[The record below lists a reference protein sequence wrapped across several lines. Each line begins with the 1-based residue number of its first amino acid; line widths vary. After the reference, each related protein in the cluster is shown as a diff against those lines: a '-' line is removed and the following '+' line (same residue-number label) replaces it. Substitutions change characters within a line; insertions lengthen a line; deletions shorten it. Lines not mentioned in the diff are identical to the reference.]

1 MAIIK
6 SITRALYYKV
16 FKISEENY
24 DFNGEPT
31 KRFLTERFPN
41 ERFLTKRFFTERFF
55 TECFLTERFLHKMFP
70 ATKRFLLQN
79 VSCHKTCSATK
90 RFRTKCI
97 SISQW
102 KLEATPASR
111 DLFQNP
117 VRITPPL
124 PQYRRE

>member
-6 SITRALYYKV
+6 SITRALDYKV

-79 VSCHKTCSATK
+79 VSVQKVSQYLNGNWKPLQHPESYSKT
-90 RFRTKCI
+90 
-97 SISQW
+97 
-102 KLEATPASR
+102 P
-111 DLFQNP
+111 
-117 VRITPPL
+117 
-124 PQYRRE
+124 